1 MDTGGAVSA
10 ETAGL
15 NIDIYLFR
23 AGEGNA
29 VKMTKP
35 SKVAG
40 TVKAGQTCILVFTGA
55 GLGWPE

>member
-1 MDTGGAVSA
+1 
-10 ETAGL
+10 L

-23 AGEGNA
+23 AGENNA

-40 TVKAGQTCILVFTGA
+40 AIKAGQTCILVFTGA
-55 GLGWPE
+55 GVGWPE